1 MQNVY
6 LANLGLWLFKLHNLH
21 WNVTGP
27 QFVALHNFTE
37 TLYDEVF
44 EQYDAVAEAMKM
56 KGDMPLVR
64 MAEYLEVATLEEL
77 DARDFT
83 VEEVL
88 DIVEADM
95 KTMNELAKKI
105 RLEAVEADDA
115 QVQALFEGYLGYY
128 AKQLW
133 FIRAIKKEAGCCCC
147 GC

>member
-21 WNVTGP
+21 WNVTGK

-44 EQYDAVAEAMKM
+44 EQYDAVAEVMKM
-56 KGDMPLVR
+56 QEKMPLVR
-64 MAEYLEVATLEEL
+64 MTQYLEVATLEEV

-88 DIVEADM
+88 DMVEADM
-95 KTMNELAKKI
+95 KTMQALAKQI
-105 RLEAVEADDA
+105 REEAAKEDDF
-115 QVQALFEGYLGYY
+115 QVQALFEGYLDFY

-133 FIRAIKKEAGCCCC
+133 FIRAIKKEACGCCC
-147 GC
+147 GK

>member
-21 WNVTGP
+21 WNVTGK

-44 EQYDAVAEAMKM
+44 EQYDAVAEVMKM
-56 KGDMPLVR
+56 QEKMPLVR
-64 MAEYLEVATLEEL
+64 MTQYLEVATLEEV

-88 DIVEADM
+88 DMVEADM
-95 KTMNELAKKI
+95 KTMQALAKQI
-105 RLEAVEADDA
+105 REEAAKEDDF
-115 QVQALFEGYLGYY
+115 QVQALFEGYLDFY

-133 FIRAIKKEAGCCCC
+133 FIRAIKKEACGCC
-147 GC
+147 GK

>member
-64 MAEYLEVATLEEL
+64 MSQYLEAATLEEL

-95 KTMNELAKKI
+95 KAMNELAKKI

-115 QVQALFEGYLGYY
+115 QVQALFEGYLGYF

-133 FIRAIKKEAGCCCC
+133 FIRAIKKEACGCCC
-147 GC
+147 GH

>member
-1 MQNVY
+1 
-6 LANLGLWLFKLHNLH
+6 
-21 WNVTGP
+21 
-27 QFVALHNFTE
+27 
-37 TLYDEVF
+37 
-44 EQYDAVAEAMKM
+44 
-56 KGDMPLVR
+56 MPLVR
-64 MAEYLEVATLEEL
+64 MSQYLETATLEEL

-115 QVQALFEGYLGYY
+115 QVQALFEGYLGYF

-133 FIRAIKKEAGCCCC
+133 FIRAIKKEACGCCCAH
-147 GC
+147 